1 MPMYRRPQILLLGAA
16 ILMLA
21 GCNTWQ
27 NRAEFAPPQ
36 SRWPSTL
43 SSPVGVDAPPPPI
56 AVQYCYRTLAAV
68 DCYSEA
74 KPDRVTSYT
83 GVYPDPDSVPPA
95 PHP

>member
-1 MPMYRRPQILLLGAA
+1 MLMFSRPWVFLLGAA
-16 ILMLA
+16 TLA
-21 GCNTWQ
+21 LGGCNTWQ

-43 SSPVGVDAPPPPI
+43 SSPVGVDAPPPPV

-74 KPDRVTSYT
+74 KPDRVTSYS
-83 GVYPDPDSVPPA
+83 GVYPDPESVPP
-95 PHP
+95 PHH